1 MKRLVNNFEEYVCV
15 FFFLLIFI
23 LMSMQVFTRYLFGIT
38 FAWNEEMAR
47 YTFVWLTF
55 IGAAYARKQKAHIRI
70 EIVYE
75 IINKRLS
82 KTGQQVLQIMK
93 QVLTMGF
100 LGQLIYFGYVLANRS
115 WRFRSQAMQIP
126 QFYLYISVVIG
137 AALFLVREL
146 EAIGQQVK
154 TDISAMPGKE

>member
-1 MKRLVNNFEEYVCV
+1 MC

-82 KTGQQVLQIMK
+82 KTGTTSIADYEAGPNHGL
-93 QVLTMGF
+93 
-100 LGQLIYFGYVLANRS
+100 LGAIDILRLRS
-115 WRFRSQAMQIP
+115 
-126 QFYLYISVVIG
+126 G
-137 AALFLVREL
+137 
-146 EAIGQQVK
+146 
-154 TDISAMPGKE
+154 